1 MSLNVRGL
9 VKTCSWIDVTPQ
21 LRRTGRRE
29 NKTATEL
36 ELGTYALL
44 RSSATRA
51 TDPGQDPLSP
61 IAL

>member
-9 VKTCSWIDVTPQ
+9 VKTCLWIDVTPQ

-29 NKTATEL
+29 KKTATEL

-44 RSSATRA
+44 RSFSHA
-51 TDPGQDPLSP
+51 PGQDPLSP